1 MTDGG
6 AVYRVL
12 IVEDEVDI
20 AEELSEMLGEELSD
34 LGTLDIHV
42 ENDFDEAERLLE
54 TQLFDLVVLDV
65 RDATR
70 GGSTA
75 HPNLQGRELYDRIAK
90 TRWVPVVFCTGL
102 AEQVND
108 LAQPPLIQVV
118 PKNRLDDAVT
128 AIREGLESGV
138 PVLTRHITA
147 LVDEHVR
154 GFLRDEIAP
163 NWDRLEA
170 VDRSQ
175 IAPVLVHRLAAW
187 LKENAAEALGAA
199 LGSSEDRVM
208 GHAST
213 ARMYLMPPVT
223 KHVTAADILR
233 DPQDGWWLVLTPAC
247 DLYEDLLS
255 GGNRTAKAEY
265 VRLAK
270 AVPLS
275 EAPLIARWVKAG
287 SPIKGS
293 KERNAALEMFRDNN
307 ARYRIL
313 PKYLDIPD
321 LLVDFEIVQS
331 VPLAEVRSWT
341 QVATLDSPFAEAMLT
356 SHGHSV
362 ARIGTPVVDYENIKQ
377 SLGLDG
383 KGKAA
388 EQKPVPNP
396 RTTTKDAKQ
405 S

>member
-34 LGTLDIHV
+34 LGILDIHI

-54 TQLFDLVVLDV
+54 TQVFDLVVLDV

-70 GGSTA
+70 RGSTV

-102 AEQVND
+102 AEQVSD

-163 NWDRLEA
+163 NWGRLG
-170 VDRSQ
+170 VIDRSQ

-187 LKENAAEALGAA
+187 LKENAAEALGDA
-199 LGSSEDRVM
+199 LGSSENRVM

-213 ARMYLMPPVT
+213 SRMYLMPPVT
-223 KHVTAADILR
+223 KHVTAADLLR
-233 DPQDGWWLVLTPAC
+233 APQDGWWLVLTPAC

-255 GGNRTAKAEY
+255 GGNRAAKAEY

-331 VPLAEVRSWT
+331 VPLADVRSWT
-341 QVATLDSPFAEAMLT
+341 RVATLDSPFAEAMLT
-356 SHGHSV
+356 SHGHTV

-383 KGKAA
+383 RGKAA

-396 RTTTKDAKQ
+396 RTTTKDVGQ

>member
-6 AVYRVL
+6 AVHRVL

-20 AEELSEMLGEELSD
+20 AEELSEMLVEELSD
-34 LGTLDIHV
+34 LGRLDIHV

-54 TQLFDLVVLDV
+54 SQAFDLVVLDV

-70 GGSTA
+70 GGSPA

-102 AEQVND
+102 AEQVSD
-108 LAQPPLIQVV
+108 LAKPPLIQVV

-128 AIREGLESGV
+128 AIRDGLESGV
-138 PVLTRHITA
+138 PALTRHITA

-154 GFLRDEIAP
+154 GFLRDEIAT
-163 NWDRLEA
+163 NWNRLEA

-175 IAPVLVHRLAAW
+175 IAPALVHRLAAW
-187 LKENAAEALGAA
+187 LKENAVEALGAA

-223 KHVTAADILR
+223 KHVTAADVLR
-233 DPQDGWWLVLTPAC
+233 DSQDGWWVVLTPAC
-247 DLYEDLLS
+247 DLYEDLPS
-255 GGNRTAKAEY
+255 GGNRAAKAEY

-275 EAPLIARWVKAG
+275 EAPLMARWVKAG
-287 SPIKGS
+287 SPDKGR
-293 KERNAALEMFRDNN
+293 ERNAALEMFRGNS

-341 QVATLDSPFAEAMLT
+341 RVATLDSPFAEAMLT
-356 SHGHSV
+356 SHGHTV
-362 ARIGTPVVDYENIKQ
+362 ARIGTPDVDFENIKQ

-388 EQKPVPNP
+388 DQNSVPNP
-396 RTTTKDAKQ
+396 RTTTKGAKQ
-405 S
+405 P

>member
-6 AVYRVL
+6 AVYRIL

-20 AEELSEMLGEELSD
+20 AEELSEMLVEELSD
-34 LGTLDIHV
+34 LGTLDVRV

-54 TQLFDLVVLDV
+54 IQAFDLVVLDV

-70 GGSTA
+70 RGSAT
-75 HPNLQGRELYDRIAK
+75 HPNLQGRELHDRIAK

-102 AEQVND
+102 AEQVSD

-128 AIREGLESGV
+128 AVREGLESGV

-163 NWDRLEA
+163 NWDRLGA

-223 KHVTAADILR
+223 KHVTAADVLK
-233 DPQDGWWLVLTPAC
+233 DPKDGWWLVLTPAC
-247 DLYEDLLS
+247 DLYEDLPS
-255 GGNRTAKAEY
+255 GGIRAAKAEY

-275 EAPLIARWVKAG
+275 EAPLVARWVKAG

-321 LLVDFEIVQS
+321 LMVDFEIVQS

-341 QVATLDSPFAEAMLT
+341 RVATLDSPFAEAMLT
-356 SHGHSV
+356 SHGHTV

-388 EQKPVPNP
+388 DQNSVPNP
-396 RTTTKDAKQ
+396 RTTTKDAKK

>member
-1 MTDGG
+1 MTEGG

-20 AEELSEMLGEELSD
+20 AEELSEMLVEELSD

-54 TQLFDLVVLDV
+54 AQAFDMVVLDV

-70 GGSTA
+70 RGSAA

-102 AEQVND
+102 AEQVSD

-118 PKNRLDDAVT
+118 PKNRLEEAVT

-163 NWDRLEA
+163 NWDRLGV
-170 VDRSQ
+170 VDRAQ

-187 LKENAAEALGAA
+187 LKENAVEALGAA
-199 LGSSEDRVM
+199 LGSSGDPVM

-223 KHVTAADILR
+223 KHVTAADVLR
-233 DPQDGWWLVLTPAC
+233 DPQDSWWLVLTPAC
-247 DLYEDLLS
+247 DLYEDLP
-255 GGNRTAKAEY
+255 GAGNRAAKAEY

-275 EAPLIARWVKAG
+275 EAPLIARWIEAG
-287 SPIKGS
+287 SPGKGS
-293 KERNAALEMFRDNN
+293 RERNVALEMFRDNN

-341 QVATLDSPFAEAMLT
+341 RVATLDSPFAEAMLT
-356 SHGHSV
+356 SHGHTV
-362 ARIGTPVVDYENIKQ
+362 ARIGTPVVDFENIKQ

-383 KGKAA
+383 KGKA
-388 EQKPVPNP
+388 PDPNSVPSP

>member
-20 AEELSEMLGEELSD
+20 AEELSEMLVEELSD

-54 TQLFDLVVLDV
+54 SQAFDLVVLDV

-70 GGSTA
+70 GGSPA

-102 AEQVND
+102 AEQVSD
-108 LAQPPLIQVV
+108 LAKPPLIQVV

-128 AIREGLESGV
+128 AIRDGLESGV
-138 PVLTRHITA
+138 PALTRHITA

-154 GFLRDEIAP
+154 GFLRDEIAT
-163 NWDRLEA
+163 NWNRLEA

-175 IAPVLVHRLAAW
+175 IAPALVHRLAAW
-187 LKENAAEALGAA
+187 LKENAVEALGAA

-233 DPQDGWWLVLTPAC
+233 DSQDGWWVVLTPAC
-247 DLYEDLLS
+247 DLYEDLPS
-255 GGNRTAKAEY
+255 GGNRAAKAEY

-275 EAPLIARWVKAG
+275 EAPLMARWVKAG
-287 SPIKGS
+287 SPGKGR
-293 KERNAALEMFRDNN
+293 ERNAALEMFRGNS

-341 QVATLDSPFAEAMLT
+341 RVATLDSPFAEAMLT
-356 SHGHSV
+356 SHGHTV
-362 ARIGTPVVDYENIKQ
+362 ARIGTPDVDFENIKQ

-383 KGKAA
+383 KGKAVD
-388 EQKPVPNP
+388 QVSVPSP
-396 RTTTKDAKQ
+396 RATTKDAKQ

>member
-54 TQLFDLVVLDV
+54 SQAFDLVVLDV

-70 GGSTA
+70 GGSPA

-102 AEQVND
+102 AEQVSD
-108 LAQPPLIQVV
+108 LAKPPLIQVV

-128 AIREGLESGV
+128 AIRDGLESGV
-138 PVLTRHITA
+138 PALTRHITA

-154 GFLRDEIAP
+154 GFLRDEIAT
-163 NWDRLEA
+163 NWNRLEA

-175 IAPVLVHRLAAW
+175 IAPALVHRLAAW
-187 LKENAAEALGAA
+187 LKENAVEALGAA

-223 KHVTAADILR
+223 KHVTAADVLR
-233 DPQDGWWLVLTPAC
+233 DSQDGWWVVLTPAC
-247 DLYEDLLS
+247 DLYEDLPS
-255 GGNRTAKAEY
+255 GGNRAAKAEY

-275 EAPLIARWVKAG
+275 EAPLMARWVKAG
-287 SPIKGS
+287 SPGKGR
-293 KERNAALEMFRDNN
+293 ERNAALEMFRGNS

-341 QVATLDSPFAEAMLT
+341 RVATLDSPFAEAMLT
-356 SHGHSV
+356 SHGHTV
-362 ARIGTPVVDYENIKQ
+362 ARIGTPDVDFENIKH
-377 SLGLDG
+377 SLGLGG
-383 KGKAA
+383 KEKAA
-388 EQKPVPNP
+388 DQGSVPSP
-396 RTTTKDAKQ
+396 RATTKDAKQ
-405 S
+405 P

>member
-20 AEELSEMLGEELSD
+20 AEELSDMLVEELSD
-34 LGTLDIHV
+34 LGRLDTHV

-54 TQLFDLVVLDV
+54 AQAFDLVVLDV

-70 GGSTA
+70 GGSPA

-102 AEQVND
+102 AEQVSD
-108 LAQPPLIQVV
+108 LAEPPLIQVV

-128 AIREGLESGV
+128 AVRNGLESGV

-147 LVDEHVR
+147 LVDEYVR
-154 GFLRDEIAP
+154 GFLRDEISP
-163 NWDRLEA
+163 NWPRLAAAE
-170 VDRSQ
+170 RNQ
-175 IAPVLVHRLAAW
+175 IAHALVHRLAAW
-187 LKENAAEALGAA
+187 LKENAVEALGAV
-199 LGSSEDRVM
+199 LGTSDDRVM

-213 ARMYLMPPVT
+213 ARMYLIPPVT

-233 DPQDGWWLVLTPAC
+233 DPQDGWWAVLTPAC
-247 DLYEDLLS
+247 DLYEDLHS
-255 GGNRTAKAEY
+255 GGNRVAKAEY

-275 EAPLIARWVKAG
+275 EAPLIARWIEVG
-287 SPIKGS
+287 SPVKGS
-293 KERNAALEMFRDNN
+293 KERNAALEIFRNNN

-321 LLVDFEIVQS
+321 LLVDFEFVQS
-331 VPLAEVRSWT
+331 VPLAEVRLWT
-341 QVATLDSPFAEAMLT
+341 RVATLDSPFAEAMLT
-356 SHGHSV
+356 SHGHTV
-362 ARIGTPVVDYENIKQ
+362 ARIGTPDVDFENIKQ
-377 SLGLDG
+377 ALGLDG

-388 EQKPVPNP
+388 DQKSVPNP

-405 S
+405 F

>member
-6 AVYRVL
+6 AVDRVL

-54 TQLFDLVVLDV
+54 IQAFDLVVLDV

-70 GGSTA
+70 RGSTA

-102 AEQVND
+102 PEQVSD

-163 NWDRLEA
+163 NWDRLGA

-233 DPQDGWWLVLTPAC
+233 DPQDGWWVVLTPAC
-247 DLYEDLLS
+247 DLYEDLPS
-255 GGNRTAKAEY
+255 GGSRAAKAEY
-265 VRLAK
+265 VRLTK
-270 AVPLS
+270 TVPLS
-275 EAPLIARWVKAG
+275 EAPLIARWIEAG
-287 SPIKGS
+287 SPVKAS
-293 KERNAALEMFRDNN
+293 RERNAALEMFRDNN
-307 ARYRIL
+307 SRYRIL

-341 QVATLDSPFAEAMLT
+341 RVATLDSPFAEAMLT
-356 SHGHSV
+356 SHGHTV
-362 ARIGTPVVDYENIKQ
+362 ARIGTPDVDFENIKQ
-377 SLGLDG
+377 SLGLNG
-383 KGKAA
+383 TGKAA
-388 EQKPVPNP
+388 DQNSVPNP

>member
-1 MTDGG
+1 MTEGG

-20 AEELSEMLGEELSD
+20 AEALSEMLAEELSD

-42 ENDFDEAERLLE
+42 ENDFDEAESLLE
-54 TQLFDLVVLDV
+54 TQAFDLVVLDV
-65 RDATR
+65 RDAAR
-70 GGSTA
+70 GGSPA
-75 HPNLQGRELYDRIAK
+75 HPNLQGRELHDRIAK
-90 TRWVPVVFCTGL
+90 TRWVPIVFCTAL
-102 AEQVND
+102 AEQVSD

-118 PKNRLDDAVT
+118 SKNRLDEAVT
-128 AIREGLESGV
+128 AVRAGLESGV

-163 NWDRLEA
+163 NWDRLAA

-175 IAPVLVHRLAAW
+175 IAAVLVHRLAAW
-187 LKENAAEALGAA
+187 LKENAVEALGAA
-199 LGSSEDRVM
+199 LGSSENPVV

-213 ARMYLMPPVT
+213 ARVYLMPPVT

-233 DPQDGWWLVLTPAC
+233 DHQDGWWVVLTPAC
-247 DLYEDLLS
+247 DLYEDSHS

-265 VRLAK
+265 VRLAR

-275 EAPLIARWVKAG
+275 EAPLIARWNEVG
-287 SPIKGS
+287 SPTQGR
-293 KERNAALEMFRDNN
+293 ERNAALEIFRNN
-307 ARYRIL
+307 SARYRIL

-331 VPLAEVRSWT
+331 VLLTEVRSWSR
-341 QVATLDSPFAEAMLT
+341 VATLDSPFAEAMLT
-356 SHGHSV
+356 SHGHTV
-362 ARIGTPVVDYENIKQ
+362 ARIGTPDVDFENIKQ
-377 SLGLDG
+377 SLGLAG
-383 KGKAA
+383 NRKASD
-388 EQKPVPNP
+388 QKSVPPP
-396 RTTTKDAKQ
+396 RATAKDIKQ

>member
-6 AVYRVL
+6 AVYRIL

-20 AEELSEMLGEELSD
+20 AEELSEMLVEELSD

-54 TQLFDLVVLDV
+54 FQAFDLVVLDV

-70 GGSTA
+70 GGSPA

-102 AEQVND
+102 AEQVSD
-108 LAQPPLIQVV
+108 LAKPPLIQVV

-128 AIREGLESGV
+128 AIRDGLESGV
-138 PVLTRHITA
+138 PALTRHITA

-154 GFLRDEIAP
+154 GFLRDEIAT
-163 NWDRLEA
+163 NWNRLEA

-175 IAPVLVHRLAAW
+175 IAPALVHRLAAW
-187 LKENAAEALGAA
+187 LKENAVEALGAA

-233 DPQDGWWLVLTPAC
+233 DSQDGWWVVLTPAC
-247 DLYEDLLS
+247 DLYEDLPS
-255 GGNRTAKAEY
+255 GGNRAAKAEY

-275 EAPLIARWVKAG
+275 EAPLMARWVKAG
-287 SPIKGS
+287 SPDKGR
-293 KERNAALEMFRDNN
+293 ERNAALEMFRGNS

-341 QVATLDSPFAEAMLT
+341 RVATLDSPFAEAMLT
-356 SHGHSV
+356 SHGHTV
-362 ARIGTPVVDYENIKQ
+362 ARIGTPDVDFENIKQ

-388 EQKPVPNP
+388 DQVSVPSP
-396 RTTTKDAKQ
+396 RATTKDAKQ

>member
-6 AVYRVL
+6 AAYRIL
-12 IVEDEVDI
+12 IVDDEVDI
-20 AEELSEMLGEELSD
+20 AEALSEMLMEELAD
-34 LGTLDIHV
+34 LGTIDTRM

-54 TQLFDLVVLDV
+54 TQAFDLVVLDV

-70 GGSTA
+70 GGSPA

-102 AEQVND
+102 AEQVSD
-108 LAQPPLIQVV
+108 LAQPPLVQVV

-128 AIREGLESGV
+128 AIRDGLKSGV

-163 NWDRLEA
+163 NWDRLMAAE
-170 VDRSQ
+170 RSQ
-175 IAPVLVHRLAAW
+175 IAAALVHRLAAW
-187 LKENAAEALGAA
+187 LKENAVEALGSA
-199 LGSSEDRVM
+199 LGSSEDRMM

-223 KHVTAADILR
+223 KHVTAADVLR
-233 DPQDGWWLVLTPAC
+233 DPQGGWWIVLTPAC
-247 DLYEDLLS
+247 DLYEDLPS
-255 GGNRTAKAEY
+255 GGTRTAKAEY

-270 AVPLS
+270 AVALS
-275 EAPLIARWVKAG
+275 EAPLITRWVEAG
-287 SPIKGS
+287 SPLKGA
-293 KERNAALEMFRDNN
+293 KERNAALAMFRNDS

-331 VPLAEVRSWT
+331 TPLDEVRAWT
-341 QVATLDSPFAEAMLT
+341 RVATLDSPFAEAILT
-356 SHGHSV
+356 SHGHTV
-362 ARIGTPVVDYENIKQ
+362 ARIGTPDIDLENIKQ
-377 SLGLDG
+377 SLGLIE

-388 EQKPVPNP
+388 DQNSIPHP
-396 RTTTKDAKQ
+396 RNTTKDAK
-405 S
+405 SP

>member
-20 AEELSEMLGEELSD
+20 AEELSEMLVEELSD
-34 LGTLDIHV
+34 LGRLDIHV

-54 TQLFDLVVLDV
+54 SQAFDLVVLDV

-70 GGSTA
+70 GGSPA

-102 AEQVND
+102 AEQVSD
-108 LAQPPLIQVV
+108 LAKPPLIQVV

-128 AIREGLESGV
+128 AIRDGLESGV
-138 PVLTRHITA
+138 PALTRHITA

-154 GFLRDEIAP
+154 GFLRDEIAT
-163 NWDRLEA
+163 NWNRLEA

-175 IAPVLVHRLAAW
+175 IAPALVHRLAAW
-187 LKENAAEALGAA
+187 LKENAVEALGAA

-223 KHVTAADILR
+223 KHVTAADVLR
-233 DPQDGWWLVLTPAC
+233 DSQDGWWVVLTPAC
-247 DLYEDLLS
+247 DLYEDLPS
-255 GGNRTAKAEY
+255 GGNRAAKAEY

-275 EAPLIARWVKAG
+275 EAPLMARWVKAG
-287 SPIKGS
+287 SPGKGR
-293 KERNAALEMFRDNN
+293 ERNAALEMFRGNS

-341 QVATLDSPFAEAMLT
+341 RVATLDSPFAEAMLT
-356 SHGHSV
+356 SHGHTV
-362 ARIGTPVVDYENIKQ
+362 ARIGTPDVDFENIKQ
-377 SLGLDG
+377 SLGLGG
-383 KGKAA
+383 KEKAA
-388 EQKPVPNP
+388 DQGSVPSP
-396 RTTTKDAKQ
+396 RATTKDAKQ

>member
-20 AEELSEMLGEELSD
+20 AEELSEMLVEELSD
-34 LGTLDIHV
+34 LGTLDIYV

-54 TQLFDLVVLDV
+54 SQAFDLVVLDV

-70 GGSTA
+70 GGSPA

-102 AEQVND
+102 AEQVSD
-108 LAQPPLIQVV
+108 LAKPPLIQVV

-138 PVLTRHITA
+138 PALTRHITA

-154 GFLRDEIAP
+154 GFLRDEIAT
-163 NWDRLEA
+163 NWNRLEA

-175 IAPVLVHRLAAW
+175 IAPALVHRLAAW
-187 LKENAAEALGAA
+187 LKENAVEALGAA

-233 DPQDGWWLVLTPAC
+233 DSQDGWWVVLTPAC
-247 DLYEDLLS
+247 DLYEDLPS
-255 GGNRTAKAEY
+255 GGNRAAKAEY

-275 EAPLIARWVKAG
+275 EAPLMARWVKAG
-287 SPIKGS
+287 SPGKGR
-293 KERNAALEMFRDNN
+293 ERNAALEMFRGNS

-341 QVATLDSPFAEAMLT
+341 RVATLDSPFAEAMLT
-356 SHGHSV
+356 SHGHTV
-362 ARIGTPVVDYENIKQ
+362 ARIGTPDVDFENIKQ

-383 KGKAA
+383 KGNAA
-388 EQKPVPNP
+388 DQVSVPSP
-396 RTTTKDAKQ
+396 RATTKDAKQ

>member
-20 AEELSEMLGEELSD
+20 AEELSEMLVEELSD
-34 LGTLDIHV
+34 LGTLDTHV

-54 TQLFDLVVLDV
+54 THAFDLVVLDV

-70 GGSTA
+70 GGSPA

-102 AEQVND
+102 AEQVSD
-108 LAQPPLIQVV
+108 LAHPPLIQVV

-128 AIREGLESGV
+128 AVRDGLESGV

-163 NWDRLEA
+163 NWDRLA
-170 VDRSQ
+170 AADRSQ
-175 IAPVLVHRLAAW
+175 IAPALVHRLAAW
-187 LKENAAEALGAA
+187 LKENAVEALGAV
-199 LGSSEDRVM
+199 LGSSADPVM

-213 ARMYLMPPVT
+213 TRMYLMPPVT
-223 KHVTAADILR
+223 RHVTAADVLR
-233 DPQDGWWLVLTPAC
+233 DHQGGWWVVLTPAC
-247 DLYEDLLS
+247 DLYEDLHS
-255 GGNRTAKAEY
+255 GGRRTAKAEY
-265 VRLAK
+265 VRLAR

-275 EAPLIARWVKAG
+275 EAPLIARWIEAG
-287 SPIKGS
+287 SPMQGR
-293 KERNAALEMFRDNN
+293 ERNAALEIFRNNN

-331 VPLAEVRSWT
+331 VSLAEVRSWT
-341 QVATLDSPFAEAMLT
+341 RVATLDSPFAEAMLT
-356 SHGHSV
+356 SHGHTV
-362 ARIGTPVVDYENIKQ
+362 ARIGTPDIDFENIKQ

-383 KGKAA
+383 KGKASD
-388 EQKPVPNP
+388 QNSVPKP